1 MTRIGNGI
9 TATAAARTPAA
20 RAWPPNQTSSTTA
33 DRHHR
38 GEAVPVADRIAE
50 PAGGRR
56 EERSELLVAAER
68 RLEAAQKRQAG
79 DYHQAKRDAPEPRP
93 SARSR

>member
-1 MTRIGNGI
+1 MTRIGHGI
-9 TATAAARTPAA
+9 TANRRRSRPGGPGLASQPD
-20 RAWPPNQTSSTTA
+20 QQHDG

-68 RLEAAQKRQAG
+68 RLEAAHKRQAG
-79 DYHQAKRDAPEPRP
+79 DDHEAEREAPEPRP